1 MGRSQIKVVVKSPTT
16 TLFYLKILGD
26 KYRSIL
32 LKLKIFFRRGD
43 LNMKENCKNE
53 VLELVDEVEIL
64 GHKIKMYRS
73 IENPLF
79 LAKDVAEWIDYSKSN
94 GKYKVSQMVKT
105 VDDDEK
111 GIYNVATLGG
121 NQESIFLTEGGLYEV
136 CMQSRK
142 SIAKQMKK
150 EIKKYLKSIRLTGAA
165 IEDERK
171 TVDYYFS
178 SFSDDLKTKIFNE
191 MYKKNQELEKMY
203 NDLLNTDGLYHM
215 NIVAKELKIG
225 RNTMLSYLRGKGIM
239 FYQDNSNV
247 PYQRFMNQKL
257 FAVVETICADGKYR
271 PVTYATKKGLE
282 YIRKLLRKNGYY
294 DLATE

>member
-1 MGRSQIKVVVKSPTT
+1 
-16 TLFYLKILGD
+16 
-26 KYRSIL
+26 
-32 LKLKIFFRRGD
+32 
-43 LNMKENCKNE
+43 MKENCKNE
-53 VLELVDEVEIL
+53 VLKLVDEVEIL
-64 GHKIKMYRS
+64 GHKIKMYGS
-73 IENPLF
+73 IEFPWF
-79 LAKDVAEWIDYSKSN
+79 MAKDVAEWIDYSKRSN
-94 GKYKVSQMVKT
+94 GTYQTQNMVKH
-105 VDDDEK
+105 VDDLEK
-111 GIYNVATLGG
+111 AVKTFNTLGG
-121 NQESIFLTEGGLYEV
+121 MQEAWALTEDGLYEC
-136 CMQSRK
+136 CMRSTK
-142 SIAKQMKK
+142 PIAKDIKR

-191 MYKKNQELEKMY
+191 LYNKNLKLEEMY
-203 NDLLNTDGLYHM
+203 NDLLNTEGLYHM

-271 PVTYATKKGLE
+271 PVTYATKKGLD
-282 YIRKLLRKNGYY
+282 YIRKLLRKDGYY
-294 DLATE
+294 DLVTE